1 MLFREF
7 RKWKLLSI
15 LPVCSQ
21 NPMLIHLTDSHVWVS
36 TNISHHYWIFQK
48 SLNRLH
54 CKNAAFQA
62 FIWNIPNVN
71 GERSII
77 LGHEDKAQRKK
88 ISVTFK
94 MCEIKPYAVAIFIGL
109 NGWILAIA

>member
-1 MLFREF
+1 MSELAPIFPTITEYS
-7 RKWKLLSI
+7 K
-15 LPVCSQ
+15 
-21 NPMLIHLTDSHVWVS
+21 NH
-36 TNISHHYWIFQK
+36 WIDYTV
-48 SLNRLH
+48 
-54 CKNAAFQA
+54 KNAAFQA